1 MKSRIA
7 IVLIVAAGL
16 CPSLAFAAEGA
27 EQDGSWSA
35 LIFYAINFAIFLWV
49 IKRFAGPGIAGFFR
63 DRATGIREDM
73 SRSEAAFKEAEKLA
87 SRAADR
93 MAKIEAEKNKIASD
107 LADETVYQI
116 GRRYDLA
123 HETVARIKRDNELT
137 KAALRVGAQRR
148 LRESMAAAAGRL
160 AREIVTRNF
169 EAADQ
174 TRLLEGFIEKLGE
187 EARR

>member
-16 CPSLAFAAEGA
+16 CPAPGFAAERA
-27 EQDGSWSA
+27 AQEGSWSA
-35 LIFYAINFAIFLWV
+35 LIFYAVNFAIFLWLM
-49 IKRFAGPGIAGFFR
+49 KRFAGPAITGFFH
-63 DRATGIREDM
+63 DRATAIRQNM
-73 SRSEAAFKEAEKLA
+73 SSAEAAFKEAETLA
-87 SRAADR
+87 NRAAER
-93 MAKIEAEKNKIASD
+93 MVKLEAEKNRIASD

-123 HETVARIKRDNELT
+123 HETVARIKRDTELT

-160 AREIVTRNF
+160 AREILTRNF